1 MTEGAR
7 SPFAFVLLMAVAMS
21 AVARPANAEGGYIL
35 PDGRVR
41 IVGYND
47 MDEMLTA
54 ILRPLEHATGTR
66 FALDL
71 RSTRAAPGA
80 LIDGTSLLAPMGVEM
95 EPDDRV
101 AVRAAWGGDPIEFRI
116 AHDSLDRAA
125 LSSPRGIL
133 VAATNPLR
141 TIDIRRARRVFVRNS
156 GSEPITRWG
165 ELGATGAWAE
175 RPIHPVGMASDTA
188 IGRFVLRHSFA
199 ASDYVAN
206 YAPKRQ
212 SRDVVAGVAAD
223 TDAIG
228 LANLNHANGAV
239 RALAITDNGGVV
251 RQPTRQVV
259 ASGRY
264 PLDRYLLVYARTDRE
279 GHIDPLAGQVL
290 RAVLSAPGQ
299 AAIARGS
306 RGYIPLASAERHVEL
321 IKLENALK

>member
-1 MTEGAR
+1 MTGGAR
-7 SPFAFVLLMAVAMS
+7 SHFAFALIMAVAML
-21 AVARPANAEGGYIL
+21 AVAAPTNAAGGYVL

-54 ILRPLEHATGTR
+54 IVHPLEQTTGTR

-71 RSTRAAPGA
+71 RSTRAAPSA
-80 LIDGTSLLAPMGVEM
+80 LIDGTSLLAPMGAEM
-95 EPDDRV
+95 EPKDRA
-101 AVRAAWGGDPIEFRI
+101 AVRTAWGGDPIEFRI

-125 LSSPRGIL
+125 LSSPTGII
-133 VAATNPLR
+133 VAAANPLR
-141 TIDIRRARRVFVRNS
+141 TIDIRQARRVFVQSSRA
-156 GSEPITRWG
+156 EPITRWG
-165 ELGATGAWAE
+165 ELGATGVWAE

-188 IGRFVLRHSFA
+188 IGRFVLHHPFA
-199 ASDYVAN
+199 SSDYVPN

-212 SRDVVAGVAAD
+212 SRDVVAEVAAD
-223 TDAIG
+223 ADAIG
-228 LANLNHANGAV
+228 LANLNHARGPV
-239 RALAITDNGGVV
+239 RALAITDDSGVV

-290 RAVLSAPGQ
+290 RAVLSKAGQ

-321 IKLENALK
+321 IKLENSLK